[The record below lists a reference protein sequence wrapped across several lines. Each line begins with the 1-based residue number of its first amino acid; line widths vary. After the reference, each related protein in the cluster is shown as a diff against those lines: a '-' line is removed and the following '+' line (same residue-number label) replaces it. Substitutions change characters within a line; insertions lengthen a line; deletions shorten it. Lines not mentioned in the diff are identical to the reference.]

1 MSADPIDPS
10 GIPRFTGNLDQ
21 LEKDAAAL
29 KKNAADIRH
38 RGSDIHTGFQGL
50 RSFYRAP
57 EADQLFSTTKP
68 VADKADAFADDLEQ
82 AAAALDGY
90 AAEVRPLVAKLDRLR
105 GQAAAFVADDV
116 KTDEDW
122 QYDEDKVAKNNDLWQ
137 DVKTTTIAFWDA
149 ERATASKISALV
161 GGARW
166 VPDDGSHKPHSYR
179 FSAEDMDK
187 AGEMPWGKVVE
198 EKLHWYEP
206 ARWGHWAKAYLWDG
220 LVMDGAVGTVDGL
233 WTMLGGH
240 GGEKAGAAWKT
251 LFNGVSGLGQYMVWP
266 VDWLCSTTLGGG
278 NPDNEQKAAFREI
291 LKGFV
296 AWDQWGENKARAA
309 GAASFNV
316 FTTIATIG
324 AGGAVRAGTGAA
336 GKAGKAGE
344 VLGAIGKLGR
354 AIDPV
359 TQGTRAAGAAIKA
372 TKIDQAIHAAFQ
384 GTKASKA
391 LDNLRNALTA
401 KATATPS
408 GSLHL
413 PDGHTARLH
422 GPLPDLPPGKTA
434 VELPHGADNVPKHS
448 VKYGDNE
455 FLTPEGK
462 VVDRHGTTL
471 KGSHPL
477 SEPSAAD
484 RALLDKPSQA
494 SDSSRSVPADHEL
507 ATTGALPHAK
517 GDSVLHAD
525 GRLQGDAGAAGNAAR
540 GGSHAVAS
548 AGGGGHHMP
557 EQSGGRAAGG
567 HGDGGNAA
575 HPEPNKGLSSHDD
588 GAGHHTSPATS
599 GTGDASTALPSE
611 GGHLG
616 DGGTASHPGTEIGS
630 PDDVPH
636 QAAET
641 PARPPEGE
649 PIREMTPP
657 ERAQH
662 QQRLEELERRYTED
676 FKHLEHDPDHRNTIS
691 RNSQDEAR
699 VGLDMREQG
708 RLPADIRR
716 PDLADQGDLYSE
728 TTGRQYDI
736 KAIHSEWPPHNNQRD
751 KSKPFK
757 GAYNPAKN
765 GEWVAKLRTLIEV
778 RGRVGII
785 DTRNANQA
793 AIDDVRKMVEIHG
806 WEDDVIWYP

>member
-1 MSADPIDPS
+1 MSTDPIDPS
-10 GIPRFTGNLDQ
+10 GIPRFTGNLEQ

-29 KKNAADIRH
+29 KKSAADIRH

-50 RSFYRAP
+50 GSFYRAP

-82 AAAALDGY
+82 AAAALDSY
-90 AAEVRPLVAKLDRLR
+90 AAEVRPLVTKLDRLR

-137 DVKTTTIAFWDA
+137 DVKVTTVAFWNA
-149 ERATASKISALV
+149 ERATANKISALV
-161 GGARW
+161 GGTHW
-166 VPDDGSHKPHSYR
+166 VPDDGSHKPNSYR

-187 AGEMPWGKVVE
+187 AGEMPWGTVVE
-198 EKLHWYEP
+198 EKRHWYEP
-206 ARWGHWAKAYLWDG
+206 AQWGHWAKAYLWDG

-240 GGEKAGAAWKT
+240 GGERAGAAWKN
-251 LFNGVSGLGQYMVWP
+251 LFNGLGGLGQYLVWP

-336 GKAGKAGE
+336 GKAAE
-344 VLGAIGKLGR
+344 VSNAIGKIGR

-372 TKIDQAIHAAFQ
+372 TKLDQAIHAAFQ

-401 KATATPS
+401 RATATPS

-413 PDGHTARLH
+413 PDGRSVSLH

-434 VELPHGADNVPKHS
+434 VELPHGAGNVPEHS
-448 VKYGDNE
+448 VKYGDDE
-455 FLTPEGK
+455 FLTPKGK
-462 VVDRHGTTL
+462 VVDRHGATV
-471 KGSHPL
+471 KGSHPMA
-477 SEPSAAD
+477 EASAAD
-484 RALLDKPSQA
+484 RALLDKSSQA
-494 SDSSRSVPADHEL
+494 PDSAPSVPADREL
-507 ATTGALPHAK
+507 ATTGALPHSK
-517 GDSVLHAD
+517 GDSALHAD
-525 GRLQGDAGAAGNAAR
+525 GRLQGDAGGAGNAAR
-540 GGSHAVAS
+540 GGRHAVAS
-548 AGGGGHHMP
+548 TGGGGHHMP
-557 EQSGGRAAGG
+557 EQSQSGGRASDG
-567 HGDGGNAA
+567 HGNGGNTV
-575 HPEPNKGLSSHDD
+575 HPEPNKGLSNHNNEASR
-588 GAGHHTSPATS
+588 HTGPATR

-616 DGGTASHPGTEIGS
+616 DGGTASNPGTEIGS

-641 PARPPEGE
+641 PRRPPEGE
-649 PIREMTPP
+649 PMREMSPS

-662 QQRLEELERRYTED
+662 QQRLEELERRYVDD
-676 FKHLEHDPDHRNTIS
+676 FKHLEHDPDHKNVINANS
-691 RNSQDEAR
+691 RDEAR

-716 PDLADQGDLYSE
+716 PDLADQGDFRSE
-728 TTGRQYDI
+728 TTGRFYDI
-736 KAIHSEWPPHNNQRD
+736 KAVHSDWPPLNNQRD
-751 KSKPFK
+751 KSKPFR
-757 GAYNPAKN
+757 GAYNPANNHKF
-765 GEWVAKLRTLIEV
+765 VTKLRTMIEV
-778 RGRVGII
+778 RGRVTVI
-785 DTRNANQA
+785 DTRNASQA
-793 AIDDVRKMVEIHG
+793 AIDDVRKVVETHG
-806 WEDDVIWYP
+806 WGDDVIWYP